1 MNDENLKDLERE
13 VAHYMAE
20 LSGMPMKFE
29 AHLGR
34 FVIHAAVLGQMYK
47 LTDQEIASVVKYA
60 RKCNLV
66 ASEVPWA
73 SGKPN

>member
-1 MNDENLKDLERE
+1 MNDESYKALEQA
-13 VAHYMAE
+13 VTHYMAE
-20 LSGMPMKFE
+20 LSGVPMSLE

-47 LTDQEIASVVKYA
+47 LTDQELASVVRYS

-66 ASEVPWA
+66 TYAVPGA